1 MRIVSIWPSVL
12 LVSTLKTLSDN
23 VEENDFVSL
32 DENVEMQKFQTG
44 KVRQMYDCGKN
55 VIAIEHSDRLSAF
68 DRHITNIP
76 NKGEVLCATSAW
88 WFQKIEKELGI
99 KTHHLWSSDN
109 VMFARKCRLLPIEVV
124 VRGYMTGSTN
134 TSIWPMYKSGNR
146 NMYGIKFRDGYS
158 KNEALDEV
166 ILTPTTKGEV
176 DEPITADEIVKQGY
190 MTQEQWDE
198 VSSNTLRV
206 FKWAQKVA
214 AERVNSCGYQI

>member
-1 MRIVSIWPSVL
+1 
-12 LVSTLKTLSDN
+12 
-23 VEENDFVSL
+23 
-32 DENVEMQKFQTG
+32 
-44 KVRQMYDCGKN
+44 
-55 VIAIEHSDRLSAF
+55 
-68 DRHITNIP
+68 
-76 NKGEVLCATSAW
+76 
-88 WFQKIEKELGI
+88 
-99 KTHHLWSSDN
+99 
-109 VMFARKCRLLPIEVV
+109 
-124 VRGYMTGSTN
+124 MTGSTN

-146 NMYGIKFRDGYS
+146 NMYGIEFRDGYS

-214 AERVNSCGYQI
+214 AERGLILVDTKYERGVDLELGCNSY